1 MLSLVLRSDRV
12 VVPGGVMAADIGIAG
27 ERIAAIAAPGTL
39 PAGEA
44 TRLIDARGKIV
55 IPGGIDPHV
64 HCAWP
69 LPNPDGRWS
78 TSAPP
83 AVVSRAALF
92 GGTTTIIDFVRWTH
106 GRTIA
111 EAIAA
116 TRAEWQGACHA
127 DYAWHIMIEG
137 DLPPE
142 IPRQLA
148 QAIAEGHA
156 TVKIF
161 TTDITPSRRGRMVKF
176 GDIWEVFQVLAEA
189 GGLGVIHAEDNDIV
203 MHMYG
208 RLIREGRA
216 GFENMAEVHN
226 TLSEDLSFRRVIRL
240 AESVPGTALYMMH
253 VSAASGVSA
262 IREARARSLP
272 VYGETL
278 HQYMLYSSADYRR
291 PNGQIFHTYP
301 SLKSPRDQMA
311 LWAGTRDG
319 AISSIATDAIC
330 CTLMKKTEGR
340 RIDDTT
346 GGNAGIEPRV
356 ALMYTEM
363 VTKRGYALPDF
374 VDLISGNAAKL
385 MGLYPRKGAIQV
397 GSDADLV
404 VLDPS
409 PRTLRA
415 AELHEA
421 DYSPWEGHEVSAWP
435 EMTILRGKVAVER
448 GVLHATAADGIWL
461 SRRIPDQIRAGP
473 AL

>member
-1 MLSLVLRSDRV
+1 MPGLVLRSDRV
-12 VVPGGVMAADIGIAG
+12 VVPGGVIAADIGIAEG
-27 ERIAAIAAPGTL
+27 RIAAVAAPGTL
-39 PAGEA
+39 ASGDG
-44 TRLIDARGKIV
+44 TRLIDATGKIV

-69 LPNPDGRWS
+69 LPNPDGSWS
-78 TSAPP
+78 VSDPP

-116 TRAEWQGACHA
+116 CRAEWQGACHA

-142 IPRQLA
+142 IPRDLA

-176 GDIWEVFQVLAEA
+176 GDLWEVFQVLAEA

-216 GFENMAEVHN
+216 GFQNMAEVHN

-253 VSAASGVSA
+253 VSAASGVTA
-262 IREARARSLP
+262 IRDARARGLP

-330 CTLMKKTEGR
+330 CTLKKKTQGQ

-363 VTKRGYALPDF
+363 VTKRGYALSEF
-374 VDLISGNAAKL
+374 VDLVSSNAAKL

-397 GSDADLV
+397 GSDADLA
-404 VLDPS
+404 VLDPK

-421 DYSPWEGHEVSAWP
+421 DYSPWEGQEVSAWP
-435 EMTILRGKVAVER
+435 ETTILRGKVAVDR
-448 GVLHATAADGIWL
+448 GVLHATPSDGIWL
-461 SRRIPDQIRAGP
+461 PRRIPDWVRAGP